1 MLFTLPSN
9 PRSQPA
15 PTGLDGMP
23 EFSTSLGC
31 LDASHFL
38 HPDTPDGAFY
48 TLPVS
53 SVSGGADIVVR
64 GSAPGTLT
72 LVPSTSVQKE
82 HVMVRANREGK
93 GSSWP
98 RVRNPSV
105 PDKGSPSISFFLSM
119 CEPHRNPRNTSGQ
132 ATSKQLLSLSLLS

>member
-1 MLFTLPSN
+1 ML
-9 PRSQPA
+9 
-15 PTGLDGMP
+15 

-38 HPDTPDGAFY
+38 HPDTPDDAFY

-53 SVSGGADIVVR
+53 TVSGRADIVILRVA
-64 GSAPGTLT
+64 APGTLT